1 MSRLGS
7 FSAPRWGIILTGA
20 TIGVLAPLLQRW
32 GNPPNMGVCVACF
45 ERDIAG
51 ALGLHRA
58 AAVQYL
64 RPEIMG
70 FVLGA
75 FVAALAFR
83 EFKPRAGSAPIVR
96 FVLGMFAM
104 IGALAFLGCPWRALL
119 RLSGGDLNAIVG
131 LAGLAIGVTIGVQFL
146 KAGYSLGRNA
156 PAPAATGWVMPL
168 IVVGLLLLAFF
179 RPVLAEG
186 GAILYSAAGPGSM
199 HAPLLV
205 SLAVGLA
212 IGFLAQRTRFCT
224 MGAIRDVVLMGDTH
238 LVSGVGAL
246 VVAAI
251 GTNVVL
257 GQVRIGFA
265 LQPVAHSAH
274 LWNLL
279 GMTLAGL
286 AFSLAGGC
294 PGRQLFLSGEGDGDA
309 AIFVLG
315 MVSGAAFAHNFGL
328 AGSPDALVEGTLRV
342 GGISPA
348 GMWGVALGLVVCL
361 AIGFAM
367 RERTVAVRRVAVA
380 PVETGE

>member
-131 LAGLAIGVTIGVQFL
+131 LAGLAIGVTIGVQIL

-156 PAPAATGWVMPL
+156 P
-168 IVVGLLLLAFF
+168 
-179 RPVLAEG
+179 RPPQLR
-186 GAILYSAAGPGSM
+186 AG
-199 HAPLLV
+199 
-205 SLAVGLA
+205 
-212 IGFLAQRTRFCT
+212 
-224 MGAIRDVVLMGDTH
+224 
-238 LVSGVGAL
+238 
-246 VVAAI
+246 
-251 GTNVVL
+251 
-257 GQVRIGFA
+257 
-265 LQPVAHSAH
+265 
-274 LWNLL
+274 
-279 GMTLAGL
+279 
-286 AFSLAGGC
+286 
-294 PGRQLFLSGEGDGDA
+294 
-309 AIFVLG
+309 
-315 MVSGAAFAHNFGL
+315 
-328 AGSPDALVEGTLRV
+328 
-342 GGISPA
+342 
-348 GMWGVALGLVVCL
+348 
-361 AIGFAM
+361 
-367 RERTVAVRRVAVA
+367 
-380 PVETGE
+380 